1 MSRKLA
7 VISAETSIHNQ
18 LEMFGIDSLR
28 AKIEAS
34 DDLKLRQ
41 KHEAIKRLEAAHQI
55 MSEPLPE
62 EIGWMHAGLCQTNL
76 PYDRLKSDNDVWHRA
91 NGRFHL
97 TVEPGTV
104 IDPSTGKPRWVGVP
118 FGTRARLIMFYLN
131 THGRRSPVVPLGKS
145 MSAWMRRL
153 GLQVTGGKTG
163 TIQAVK
169 EQALRLGRARFSL
182 TFENYEEGKTGIEDT
197 QIADKLAFWVSDDK
211 AQWVEELELTE
222 KFHRHLREHAV
233 PLSDHAIS
241 YLSRSNLKLD
251 VYAWAAWKLPKLRKS
266 VKLNWHQIAQIFS
279 SDLAPT
285 EAWKISERM
294 REALQDV
301 QTVYRDMRVDIDR
314 YGLILHPS
322 NPPIPK
328 TFITYGSTNLPA
340 RPKQSKLEFD

>member
-1 MSRKLA
+1 MTRRTSVA
-7 VISAETSIHNQ
+7 AEENIHSQ

-28 AKIEAS
+28 ARIAAS
-34 DDLKLRQ
+34 DKMKAGEKR
-41 KHEAIKRLEAAHQI
+41 EAIKRLEAAHRT
-55 MSEPLPE
+55 MSEPLPD

-76 PYDRLKSDNDVWHRA
+76 PYERLKSNNDVWHRA

-118 FGTRARLIMFYLN
+118 YGTRARLIMFYLN
-131 THGRRSPVVPLGKS
+131 TYGRRSPVVPLGKS

-197 QIADKLAFWVSDDK
+197 QIADKLALWVTDDK
-211 AQWVEELELTE
+211 AQWVEEIELTQ
-222 KFHRHLREHAV
+222 KFHTHLREHAV

-266 VKLNWHQIAQIFS
+266 VKLNWHQIAQIFAA
-279 SDLAPT
+279 DLTPT

-294 REALQDV
+294 RDALQDV
-301 QTVYRDMRVDIDR
+301 YTVYRDMRVDVDR
-314 YGLILHPS
+314 FGLILHPS

-328 TFITYGSTNLPA
+328 TFITYGGGTDLP
-340 RPKQSKLEFD
+340 RPKQGQLAIE